1 MGTMTLPA
9 SGVLCINANI
19 VIYTVEKHPRYSSAF
34 RPLWSSVAAG
44 QVYIVVSE
52 LVLLET
58 LVGPYRAG
66 LQQLANDYET
76 FFTLPGIELIP
87 ISPSVLR
94 EAAAI
99 RANVSRLRSPDA
111 IHAATAILHSSAN
124 LLTNDLGFR
133 NLAQLNILL
142 LDELMENKA

>member
-9 SGVLCINANI
+9 SGVLCIDANI
-19 VIYTVEKHPRYSSAF
+19 VIYTVEKHPRYSSVL

-44 QVYIVVSE
+44 QVSIVVSE

-66 LQQLANDYET
+66 LKQLANDYET
-76 FFTLPGIELIP
+76 FFTLQGIELIP
-87 ISPSVLR
+87 ISSSVLR

-99 RANVSRLRSPDA
+99 RANVPRLRSPDA
-111 IHAATAILHSSAN
+111 IHAATAILHSSGN
-124 LLTNDLGFR
+124 LLTNDRGFR
-133 NLAQLNILL
+133 NFAQLNVLL
-142 LDELMENKA
+142 PDELMENQA